1 MITTDGNPS
10 CATASAIDGHIE
22 LSITSCQLCADVARL
37 RLSPSAA
44 GALRHGP
51 GQYLD
56 VLFADGQRR
65 SFSIANAP
73 CEHGT
78 IELHVRLGADGGATR
93 KRVMEMQVGDRV
105 KVTGPFGTL
114 HDALADALASPP
126 ETTIVLIA
134 GGTGY
139 PALRAVAAE
148 VLQALPARPVYFYWG
163 ARSRGKH
170 YDEVT
175 MRQWQQQFPGFT
187 YVPVVSDDDSGED
200 ARPSVPHAAAMQ
212 DHADLSNHHVFLC
225 GPMQMTEAASAALL
239 AAGLPAARLHQDAP
253 QTSRCVP

>member
-1 MITTDGNPS
+1 LITTDGNPS
-10 CATASAIDGHIE
+10 CTTASATDGHIE
-22 LSITSCQLCADVARL
+22 LSITSRQLYADVAL
-37 RLSPSAA
+37 IRLSPCGA

-78 IELHVRLGADGGATR
+78 IELHMRLGADGGTTR
-93 KRVMEMQVGDRV
+93 KGVMEMQVGDRV
-105 KVTGPFGTL
+105 KVAGPFGTL

-126 ETTIVLIA
+126 ATTIVLIA

-139 PALRAVAAE
+139 AALRAVAAE
-148 VLQALPARPVYFYWG
+148 VLQTLPTRPVYFYWG
-163 ARSRGKH
+163 ARSRGQH

-175 MRQWQQQFPGFT
+175 MRQWQRHFPRFM
-187 YVPVVSDDDSGED
+187 YVPVVSEDDCGED
-200 ARPSVPHAAAMQ
+200 ARAGVPHAAAMQ

-225 GPMQMTEAASAALL
+225 GPAPMTDAASAALL
-239 AAGLPAARLHQDAP
+239 AAGLPAARLHQDTP
-253 QTSRCVP
+253 QASRRVP